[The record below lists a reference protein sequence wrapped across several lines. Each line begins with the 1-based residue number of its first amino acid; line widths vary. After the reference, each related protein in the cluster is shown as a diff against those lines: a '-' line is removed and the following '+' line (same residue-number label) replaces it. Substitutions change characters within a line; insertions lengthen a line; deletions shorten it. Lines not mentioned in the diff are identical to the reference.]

1 MESSVFILVLRIFP
15 TMCPTESPSFQWTAR
30 SWDVCLQAHHG
41 GYSSLHRSGPRRPS
55 SALAPMVWMISS
67 QPHRPMLT
75 LQEPL
80 VGPGFHIGAS
90 KIVGAVAVAR
100 HNMIQYFCHFG
111 HIPKFPD
118 SHMLHKVHGPPRFSR
133 MPPMWVML
141 VSVLAFSSPY
151 FSRRVSLM

>member
-1 MESSVFILVLRIFP
+1 
-15 TMCPTESPSFQWTAR
+15 
-30 SWDVCLQAHHG
+30 
-41 GYSSLHRSGPRRPS
+41 
-55 SALAPMVWMISS
+55 MISS

-118 SHMLHKVHGPPRFSR
+118 APQSPRPTSLLEDAPHVGHAGERFGIFIAI
-133 MPPMWVML
+133 L
-141 VSVLAFSSPY
+141 LTASVLDVKPNAK
-151 FSRRVSLM
+151 RVVGRQ